1 MTTEIKDLLAGAAD
15 DAAQPLHYSID
26 DVVRRGR
33 RGLRLRRAGVVA
45 AGAIT
50 AGAVVAGVTTWS
62 DGSGNPLNGVQPA
75 GPPATTK
82 LLPLQPPPS
91 SLTDAQIIKRCE
103 PQDRHWQRGSRK
115 AGGGTG
121 SLTGWKVAVN
131 QAKGTWL
138 RAVLVSPD
146 RKSWAFCL
154 DNAGA
159 GAPYDNYLR
168 EDLKWQQDFVVWTDR
183 DGAEGTVPK
192 NVAAVDFEVDGIVS
206 PATVKNGFLL
216 WSAELTPSEVRDKPI
231 WAIYYDVNGRELARF
246 DSNVYNP
253 WQTAPRDGRMLR
265 GYNADRKPVYPK

>member
-1 MTTEIKDLLAGAAD
+1 MTPEIKDLLAGAAD
-15 DAAQPLHYSID
+15 DTDRPLHHSID

-33 RGLRLRRAGVVA
+33 RSLRLRRAGVVA

-62 DGSGNPLNGVQPA
+62 DGNPVNGVQPA
-75 GPPATTK
+75 SPPAIGE

-103 PQDRHWQRGSRK
+103 PQDKQWQRGSRK

-121 SLTGWKVAVN
+121 SITGWKVAVS
-131 QAKGTWL
+131 QAKGAWF
-138 RAVLVSPD
+138 RAILLSPD
-146 RKSWAFCL
+146 RKSWAFCQH
-154 DNAGA
+154 NAGT
-159 GAPYDNYLR
+159 GAPGDNYLR
-168 EDLKWQQDFVVWTDR
+168 EDLKWQQAFEVWTDR

-192 NVAAVDFEVDGIVS
+192 NVAAVDFEIDGIVS
-206 PATVKNGFLL
+206 PATVQNGFLL
-216 WSAELTPSEVRDKPI
+216 WYAELTPTDVRDKPI

-253 WQTAPRDGRMLR
+253 WE
-265 GYNADRKPVYPK
+265 GYNADRQPVYPK